1 MPVQDRTLEFR
12 TCVDSIR
19 NRSANPPKPKRQLAG
34 PSGGSKSEFARIA
47 GAIGRDIAGTTVKLE
62 KLAQLAKRKTLFD
75 DKPVEISV
83 RPPLKIQQPLHP
95 NSTRQLRGHLISSPR
110 SPTDMKHDTRQELT
124 YVIKQEIASINK
136 QIATLQAYVKQQNAS
151 KSGGQREVEEHN
163 NNVVMLLQSKLA
175 NTSMSFKDVLEIR
188 TQNMKESKD
197 RTDQFV
203 YSAGQAAANA
213 PPPASSLLF
222 ADPADSRSKAKV
234 KGKARAAV
242 QDSDLLALDIDRAEA
257 GEMPNGG
264 GDGYMQ
270 MQLVERQ
277 DNYLQERS
285 TAIESI
291 ESTIAELGQIFTQ
304 LAQMVAEQRETV
316 QRIDADTVDIAN
328 NVAGAQRELLKYYSS
343 ISSNRWLMLKVF
355 GVLIVFSTEDLK
367 DWSDHEEKSNEYY
380 RRGFE
385 ARGRALM
392 LSAKLWLQHPPKAE
406 ACDIEA
412 KESPEAAFGFKLSE
426 WTVLEGWHIMT

>member
-1 MPVQDRTLEFR
+1 MPVQDRTIEFR
-12 TCVDSIR
+12 TCVESIR
-19 NRSANPPKPKRQLAG
+19 NRTLGPNRSRQVAKPG
-34 PSGGSKSEFARIA
+34 SSKSEFARMA
-47 GAIGRDIAGTTVKLE
+47 GAIGKDIAACSFKLD

-75 DKPVEISV
+75 DKPVEIS
-83 RPPLKIQQPLHP
+83 
-95 NSTRQLRGHLISSPR
+95 
-110 SPTDMKHDTRQELT
+110 ELT

-136 QIATLQAYVKQQNAS
+136 QIATLQAYVKSQNQQGRGKNS
-151 KSGGQREVEEHN
+151 REVEEHN
-163 NNVVMLLQSKLA
+163 SNVVMLLQSKLA

-197 RTDQFV
+197 RTDKFV
-203 YSAGQAAANA
+203 YSASQAATNA
-213 PPPASSLLF
+213 PPPTSSLLF
-222 ADPADSRSKAKV
+222 ADPAERSKSKG
-234 KGKARAAV
+234 KGKAR
-242 QDSDLLALDIDRAEA
+242 DTDLLALDIDRSERAEA
-257 GEMPNGG
+257 GEMG

-328 NVAGAQRELLKYYSS
+328 NVAGAQRELLKYYAS

-355 GVLIVFSTEDLK
+355 GVLIVFFLVFILVS
-367 DWSDHEEKSNEYY
+367 
-380 RRGFE
+380 
-385 ARGRALM
+385 
-392 LSAKLWLQHPPKAE
+392 
-406 ACDIEA
+406 
-412 KESPEAAFGFKLSE
+412 
-426 WTVLEGWHIMT
+426 

>member
-1 MPVQDRTLEFR
+1 MPVQDRTIEFR
-12 TCVDSIR
+12 TCVESIR
-19 NRSANPPKPKRQLAG
+19 NRTALAKPHAHRAPKP
-34 PSGGSKSEFARIA
+34 GSKSEFARMA
-47 GAIGRDIAGTTVKLE
+47 GAIGRDIAGCSIKLE

-75 DKPVEISV
+75 DKPVEIS
-83 RPPLKIQQPLHP
+83 
-95 NSTRQLRGHLISSPR
+95 
-110 SPTDMKHDTRQELT
+110 ELT

-136 QIATLQAYVKQQNAS
+136 QIATLQAYVKSQQQQSRGKNA
-151 KSGGQREVEEHN
+151 REVEEHN

-197 RTDQFV
+197 RTDKFV
-203 YSAGQAAANA
+203 YSASQAATNA

-222 ADPADSRSKAKV
+222 ADPANSRSKSKG
-234 KGKARAAV
+234 KGKA
-242 QDSDLLALDIDRAEA
+242 QDTDLLALDIDRAEA
-257 GEMPNGG
+257 GEMPAG

-328 NVAGAQRELLKYYSS
+328 NVAGAQRELLKYYAS

-355 GVLIVFSTEDLK
+355 GVLIVFFLVFILVS
-367 DWSDHEEKSNEYY
+367 
-380 RRGFE
+380 
-385 ARGRALM
+385 
-392 LSAKLWLQHPPKAE
+392 
-406 ACDIEA
+406 
-412 KESPEAAFGFKLSE
+412 
-426 WTVLEGWHIMT
+426 

>member
-1 MPVQDRTLEFR
+1 M
-12 TCVDSIR
+12 
-19 NRSANPPKPKRQLAG
+19 AG
-34 PSGGSKSEFARIA
+34 G
-47 GAIGRDIAGTTVKLE
+47 IGRDIAGTTVKLE

-75 DKPVEISV
+75 DKPVEIS
-83 RPPLKIQQPLHP
+83 
-95 NSTRQLRGHLISSPR
+95 
-110 SPTDMKHDTRQELT
+110 ELT

-136 QIATLQAYVKQQNAS
+136 QIATLQAYVRSQNAS
-151 KSGGQREVEEHN
+151 KTGQREVEEHN

-203 YSAGQAAANA
+203 YSASQAAANA

-222 ADPADSRSKAKV
+222 ADPADSRSKGKG
-234 KGKARAAV
+234 KGKARVGV
-242 QDSDLLALDIDRAEA
+242 QDTDILALDIDRAEA
-257 GEMPNGG
+257 GEMPSG

-355 GVLIVFSTEDLK
+355 GVLIVFFLVFILVS
-367 DWSDHEEKSNEYY
+367 
-380 RRGFE
+380 
-385 ARGRALM
+385 
-392 LSAKLWLQHPPKAE
+392 
-406 ACDIEA
+406 
-412 KESPEAAFGFKLSE
+412 
-426 WTVLEGWHIMT
+426 

>member
-19 NRSANPPKPKRQLAG
+19 NRSANLPKPRRQVAG
-34 PSGGSKSEFARIA
+34 PSGSKSEFARMA

-75 DKPVEISV
+75 DKPVEIS
-83 RPPLKIQQPLHP
+83 
-95 NSTRQLRGHLISSPR
+95 
-110 SPTDMKHDTRQELT
+110 ELT

-136 QIATLQAYVKQQNAS
+136 QIATLQAYVKQQNS
-151 KSGGQREVEEHN
+151 SRSGGQREVEEHN

-222 ADPADSRSKAKV
+222 ADPADSRSKGKG

-242 QDSDLLALDIDRAEA
+242 QDTDLLALDIDRAEA
-257 GEMPNGG
+257 GEMPSGG

-355 GVLIVFSTEDLK
+355 GVLIVFFLVFILVS
-367 DWSDHEEKSNEYY
+367 
-380 RRGFE
+380 
-385 ARGRALM
+385 
-392 LSAKLWLQHPPKAE
+392 
-406 ACDIEA
+406 
-412 KESPEAAFGFKLSE
+412 
-426 WTVLEGWHIMT
+426 

>member
-1 MPVQDRTLEFR
+1 M
-12 TCVDSIR
+12 
-19 NRSANPPKPKRQLAG
+19 AG
-34 PSGGSKSEFARIA
+34 G
-47 GAIGRDIAGTTVKLE
+47 IGKDIAGTTVKLE

-75 DKPVEISV
+75 DKPVEIS
-83 RPPLKIQQPLHP
+83 
-95 NSTRQLRGHLISSPR
+95 
-110 SPTDMKHDTRQELT
+110 ELT

-151 KSGGQREVEEHN
+151 KGGRGSSKEVEEHN

-203 YSAGQAAANA
+203 YSASQAAANA
-213 PPPASSLLF
+213 PPPGSSLLF
-222 ADPADSRSKAKV
+222 ADPADSRSKS
-234 KGKARAAV
+234 KGKGKSRSAV
-242 QDSDLLALDIDRAEA
+242 QDTDLLALDIDRAEA
-257 GEMPNGG
+257 GEMPSG

-355 GVLIVFSTEDLK
+355 GVLIVFFLVFILVS
-367 DWSDHEEKSNEYY
+367 
-380 RRGFE
+380 
-385 ARGRALM
+385 
-392 LSAKLWLQHPPKAE
+392 
-406 ACDIEA
+406 
-412 KESPEAAFGFKLSE
+412 
-426 WTVLEGWHIMT
+426 

>member
-1 MPVQDRTLEFR
+1 MPVQDRTIEFR
-12 TCVDSIR
+12 SCVESIR
-19 NRSANPPKPKRQLAG
+19 NRSAATPRPKPG
-34 PSGGSKSEFARIA
+34 PSKVGSKSEFARMA
-47 GAIGRDIAGTTVKLE
+47 GGIGRDIAGTTVKLE

-75 DKPVEISV
+75 DKPVEIS
-83 RPPLKIQQPLHP
+83 
-95 NSTRQLRGHLISSPR
+95 
-110 SPTDMKHDTRQELT
+110 ELT

-136 QIATLQAYVKQQNAS
+136 QIATLQAFVRQQNAS
-151 KSGGQREVEEHN
+151 KGGRGSSKEVEEHN

-203 YSAGQAAANA
+203 YSASQAAANA

-222 ADPADSRSKAKV
+222 ADPADSRSKGKG
-234 KGKARAAV
+234 KGKARSAV
-242 QDSDLLALDIDRAEA
+242 QDTDLLALDIDRAEA
-257 GEMPNGG
+257 GEMPSG

-355 GVLIVFSTEDLK
+355 GVLIVFFLVFILVS
-367 DWSDHEEKSNEYY
+367 
-380 RRGFE
+380 
-385 ARGRALM
+385 
-392 LSAKLWLQHPPKAE
+392 
-406 ACDIEA
+406 
-412 KESPEAAFGFKLSE
+412 
-426 WTVLEGWHIMT
+426 

>member
-34 PSGGSKSEFARIA
+34 PSGGNKSEFARMA

-83 RPPLKIQQPLHP
+83 RPPLEIRKISIQT
-95 NSTRQLRGHLISSPR
+95 STRQFLVHLVSSLPF
-110 SPTDMKHDTRQELT
+110 SPTDMKHVARQELT

-151 KSGGQREVEEHN
+151 KSGGQREVDEHN

-222 ADPADSRSKAKV
+222 ADPADSRSKAKG

-242 QDSDLLALDIDRAEA
+242 QDTDLLALDIDRAEA
-257 GEMPNGG
+257 GQMSNGG

-355 GVLIVFSTEDLK
+355 GVLIVFFLVFILVS
-367 DWSDHEEKSNEYY
+367 
-380 RRGFE
+380 
-385 ARGRALM
+385 
-392 LSAKLWLQHPPKAE
+392 
-406 ACDIEA
+406 
-412 KESPEAAFGFKLSE
+412 
-426 WTVLEGWHIMT
+426 

>member
-1 MPVQDRTLEFR
+1 M
-12 TCVDSIR
+12 
-19 NRSANPPKPKRQLAG
+19 
-34 PSGGSKSEFARIA
+34 A

-75 DKPVEISV
+75 DKPVEIS
-83 RPPLKIQQPLHP
+83 
-95 NSTRQLRGHLISSPR
+95 
-110 SPTDMKHDTRQELT
+110 ELT

-136 QIATLQAYVKQQNAS
+136 QIATLQAYVKQQNS
-151 KSGGQREVEEHN
+151 SRSGGQREVDEHN

-222 ADPADSRSKAKV
+222 ADPADSRSKG
-234 KGKARAAV
+234 KGKGKGRAAV

-257 GEMPNGG
+257 GQMPSG

-355 GVLIVFSTEDLK
+355 GVLIVFFLVFILVS
-367 DWSDHEEKSNEYY
+367 
-380 RRGFE
+380 
-385 ARGRALM
+385 
-392 LSAKLWLQHPPKAE
+392 
-406 ACDIEA
+406 
-412 KESPEAAFGFKLSE
+412 
-426 WTVLEGWHIMT
+426 

>member
-1 MPVQDRTLEFR
+1 MPVQDRTVEFR

-19 NRSANPPKPKRQLAG
+19 NRSANPPKPKRQLPG
-34 PSGGSKSEFARIA
+34 PSGSKSEFARMA

-75 DKPVEISV
+75 DKPVEIS
-83 RPPLKIQQPLHP
+83 
-95 NSTRQLRGHLISSPR
+95 
-110 SPTDMKHDTRQELT
+110 ELT

-203 YSAGQAAANA
+203 YSASQAAANA

-222 ADPADSRSKAKV
+222 SDSRSKAKD

-242 QDSDLLALDIDRAEA
+242 QDTDLLALDIDRAEA
-257 GEMPNGG
+257 GQMPNGG

-355 GVLIVFSTEDLK
+355 GVLIVFFLVFILVS
-367 DWSDHEEKSNEYY
+367 
-380 RRGFE
+380 
-385 ARGRALM
+385 
-392 LSAKLWLQHPPKAE
+392 
-406 ACDIEA
+406 
-412 KESPEAAFGFKLSE
+412 
-426 WTVLEGWHIMT
+426 